1 MFSSSHQLFE
11 IYISTHITFL
21 FEYLIFLVFTTLPC
35 SFLSYIWLRIY
46 RFFVDDKLLLDNLLA
61 SFGQTWSC
69 LIFIKKGGLNG
80 FWEWQK
86 NVARELN
93 QFVWW
98 AYMTS
103 ASKKFLD
110 EFVVVMGLG
119 YQKNLG
125 NLPGN
130 ILEVLIPTWMYPG
143 KKWKY
148 LIHLMPKN
156 IKKLILD

>member
-1 MFSSSHQLFE
+1 M
-11 IYISTHITFL
+11 
-21 FEYLIFLVFTTLPC
+21 
-35 SFLSYIWLRIY
+35 
-46 RFFVDDKLLLDNLLA
+46 DNLLA

-110 EFVVVMGLG
+110 EFVVVMVSE
-119 YQKNLG
+119 N
-125 NLPGN
+125 PGN
-130 ILEVLIPTWMYPG
+130 QYAEDILWDLHRNQAILNSNC
-143 KKWKY
+143 
-148 LIHLMPKN
+148 LIHEKRQYVLEKTDTRKRTTKSITN
-156 IKKLILD
+156 DLWHLCIWLQLQQHTQTHVFYIYIFSNNQIEKKKLIYYLR